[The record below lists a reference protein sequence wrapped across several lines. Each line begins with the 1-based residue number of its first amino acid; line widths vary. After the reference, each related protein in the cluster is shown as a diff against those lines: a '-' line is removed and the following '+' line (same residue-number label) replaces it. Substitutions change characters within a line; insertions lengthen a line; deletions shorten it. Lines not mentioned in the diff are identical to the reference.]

1 MPFDTCTVVPRQTTR
16 QETTLDS
23 ISELELFQAIVERG
37 GISHAAVALHSSPA
51 AVSRRLRQLETRL
64 GVSLANRSTR
74 RFDLTD
80 EGRLLYERAAAILES
95 VRDVESEVSSR
106 GTVAR
111 GLLRVGA
118 PSDLGRRQLSTLLAQ
133 FARLHPGL
141 EITLLLSDAGIEN
154 MLDGCDVVLRFGLP
168 SDEGMVARKVATSE
182 MLIVAAPSYLER
194 HGHPATPEDLSTHN
208 CLRLFRRH
216 RVPGP
221 WRFMQQSG
229 WLDVH
234 VKGTLAS
241 ADGAVLREW
250 ALAGEG
256 VSCEAAWDVAEDLA
270 AGRLVRLLPSH
281 PMQGIELYVVFAP
294 GNPVPPR
301 IRLLVDFLTREFGQD
316 LRQI

>member
-1 MPFDTCTVVPRQTTR
+1 M
-16 QETTLDS
+16 
-23 ISELELFQAIVERG
+23 
-37 GISHAAVALHSSPA
+37 ALHSSPA

-118 PSDLGRRQLSTLLAQ
+118 PSDLGRRQLSALLAQ

-141 EITLLLSDAGIEN
+141 EIILLLSDAGIEN

-194 HGHPATPEDLSTHN
+194 HGTPATPEDLSAHN

-229 WLDVH
+229 WQDVH
-234 VKGTLAS
+234 VRGPWPVPMGPSCANGRWRERGL
-241 ADGAVLREW
+241 LRSRVGRRRGPCRGSTGPF
-250 ALAGEG
+250 AP
-256 VSCEAAWDVAEDLA
+256 VPSD
-270 AGRLVRLLPSH
+270 AGR
-281 PMQGIELYVVFAP
+281 
-294 GNPVPPR
+294 
-301 IRLLVDFLTREFGQD
+301 
-316 LRQI
+316 

>member
-1 MPFDTCTVVPRQTTR
+1 M
-16 QETTLDS
+16 DS
-23 ISELELFQAIVERG
+23 ISELELFQAIVDSG

-64 GVSLANRSTR
+64 GVCLANRSTR
-74 RFDLTD
+74 RFNLTD
-80 EGRLLYERAAAILES
+80 EGKLLYERAAAILES

-141 EITLLLSDAGIEN
+141 EITLFLSDAGIEN
-154 MLDGCDVVLRFGLP
+154 MLDGCDVALRFGLP
-168 SDEGMVARKVATSE
+168 RDEGMVARKVATSE
-182 MLIVAAPSYLER
+182 MLLVAAPPYLAQ
-194 HGHPATPEDLSTHN
+194 HGSPATPEDLRAHN

-221 WRFMQQSG
+221 WRFLRQG
-229 WLDVH
+229 GFVDVS
-234 VKGTLAS
+234 VSGTLAS
-241 ADGAVLREW
+241 ADGAMLREW
-250 ALAGEG
+250 ALAGQG
-256 VSCEAAWDVAEDLA
+256 ISCEAAWDVSEDLA
-270 AGRLVRLLPSH
+270 AGRLVRLLPSY
-281 PMQGIELYVVFAP
+281 PMPRIDLYVVFAP

-301 IRLLVDFLTREFGQD
+301 IRLLVDFLIHEFGGPTHA
-316 LRQI
+316 

>member
-1 MPFDTCTVVPRQTTR
+1 MQRHGGVRNASPFNN
-16 QETTLDS
+16 
-23 ISELELFQAIVERG
+23 
-37 GISHAAVALHSSPA
+37 
-51 AVSRRLRQLETRL
+51 RLKKLKFR
-64 GVSLANRSTR
+64 NRVQS
-74 RFDLTD
+74 
-80 EGRLLYERAAAILES
+80 
-95 VRDVESEVSSR
+95 
-106 GTVAR
+106 

-194 HGHPATPEDLSTHN
+194 HGHPATPEDLSVHN

-256 VSCEAAWDVAEDLA
+256 ISCEAAWDVAEDLA

-301 IRLLVDFLTREFGQD
+301 IRLLVDFLTREFGHD